1 MIKGPEASKIQT
13 LFSDIS
19 KSYDTANDAITFG
32 MARNWRKKLVKWSE
46 AKPGHKILDIATGTG
61 DLAFDFFN
69 FTEQK
74 SEVIGIDFCQPML
87 DIANDKSKVKN
98 TKITFTWGD
107 ATDLKF
113 KDESFD
119 IVSISYGI
127 RNVEN
132 FEKAIQEMFRVL
144 KPGGRLMILETGSKD
159 SGILSPFINIY
170 SNYLMPV
177 VGGLISGKKDA
188 YKYLGDS
195 SAQFPSG
202 KNLTDKIL
210 AAAKFKSAEHKRIL
224 GGASFIYKITK
235 GF

>member
-1 MIKGPEASKIQT
+1 MKGPEASKIQT

-46 AKPGHKILDIATGTG
+46 AKPEHKILDIATGTG

-69 FTEQK
+69 FTDQK
-74 SEVIGIDFCQPML
+74 AEVIGIDFCQPML
-87 DIANDKSKVKN
+87 DIADDKAKVKG
-98 TKITFTWGD
+98 TKIKFTWGD

-113 KDESFD
+113 PNESFD

-127 RNVEN
+127 RNVEDVD
-132 FEKAIQEMFRVL
+132 KAIKEMHRVL

-170 SNYLMPV
+170 SNYLMPI

-195 SAQFPSG
+195 SALFPSG
-202 KNLTDKIL
+202 KNLTDRIMS
-210 AAAKFKSAEHKRIL
+210 AAKFKTAEHKKIL
-224 GGASFIYKITK
+224 GGASFIYKIIK
-235 GF
+235 